1 MRPGIGGDC
10 GTIAALGL
18 GLTLALGG
26 GGAWLATRADSSSY
40 PDHLAPAQDLAAV
53 EFEDAPSF
61 IDLYDPSAPELA
73 VTEASR
79 LPCGAEETMGL
90 VEFIDERGA
99 GGAGGGAVIGLHG
112 VEGADSG
119 AGLVT
124 LDVMILYT
132 PAALDRCGQGA
143 IEESILYGIAC
154 ANETLRRSQVPVEL
168 RLVHH
173 AEAVGHAESG
183 NTGTELS
190 WLMHD
195 PGVDTLRNE
204 YGADLVSLMISRGNY
219 AGIANCGGSDSVFCG
234 NPVVFTHEIGH
245 NFGCNHARLPTG
257 WSRPEMSL
265 RPGEGA
271 VLECNR
277 SMEIVFGGHVRP
289 AFYQPTDLGWSLVSS
304 PVPQAGP
311 IIALMA
317 FPSGYAG
324 QIDRIQKTV
333 ECTSSAE
340 GWACCDGRWEPQ
352 PEPEVGIGEA
362 FWSYKTLNR
371 DGVRVCGC
379 VEG

>member
-1 MRPGIGGDC
+1 
-10 GTIAALGL
+10 
-18 GLTLALGG
+18 
-26 GGAWLATRADSSSY
+26 
-40 PDHLAPAQDLAAV
+40 
-53 EFEDAPSF
+53 
-61 IDLYDPSAPELA
+61 
-73 VTEASR
+73 
-79 LPCGAEETMGL
+79 MGL
-90 VEFIDERGA
+90 VEFIDERGV

-245 NFGCNHARLPTG
+245 NFGCNHDRAQSPACPPNSYAYAHTFKLTG
-257 WSRPEMSL
+257 GGCTFGTIMSYVGSVIL
-265 RPGEGA
+265 NYSNPR
-271 VLECNR
+271 
-277 SMEIVFGGHVRP
+277 VR
-289 AFYQPTDLGWSLVSS
+289 F
-304 PVPQAGP
+304 
-311 IIALMA
+311 
-317 FPSGYAG
+317 
-324 QIDRIQKTV
+324 R
-333 ECTSSAE
+333 
-340 GWACCDGRWEPQ
+340 
-352 PEPEVGIGEA
+352 
-362 FWSYKTLNR
+362 
-371 DGVRVCGC
+371 GC
-379 VEG
+379 ATG